1 MLDTDDETG
10 MLSRYF
16 VRKGMSDCS
25 TLQLIDLLTD
35 DDRIVRSSAGFL
47 LHISG
52 GSSADFERVAGLASH
67 AEAYVREVAAYVLG
81 QFGTPDYPFHAQS
94 IPLLSLLA
102 HDADDEVRLAAVSAL
117 GHLRGEAAWEVI
129 LASAGDSSPDVRWV
143 VAWLLE
149 FSDGSER
156 SVVALTALAE
166 DVDSA
171 VSAAARES
179 LDELNDTHH
188 KAKVSS

>member
-25 TLQLIDLLTD
+25 TSQLIDLLTD
-35 DDRIVRSSAGFL
+35 DDQIVRSSAGFL

-52 GSSADFERVAGLASH
+52 GDNADFERLAELASH

-94 IPLLSLLA
+94 IPLLSRMA
-102 HDADDEVRLAAVSAL
+102 HDANDEVRLAAVSAL
-117 GHLRGEAAWEVI
+117 GHLRGDAAWEVI
-129 LASAGDSSPDVRWV
+129 LASAKDSSPNVRWV

-149 FSDGSER
+149 FMDGSEH
-156 SVVALTALAE
+156 SVAALVMLTSDPDS
-166 DVDSA
+166 DVRG
-171 VSAAARES
+171 AAQES
-179 LDELNDTHH
+179 LDELRREGDR
-188 KAKVSS
+188 

>member
-25 TLQLIDLLTD
+25 TSQLIDLLTD
-35 DDRIVRSSAGFL
+35 DDQIVRSSAGFL

-52 GSSADFERVAGLASH
+52 GSDADFERIAGLASH
-67 AEAYVREVAAYVLG
+67 AEAYVREVTAYALG

-94 IPLLSLLA
+94 IPLLTLMA
-102 HDADDEVRLAAVSAL
+102 RDADDEVRLAAVSAL
-117 GHLRGEAAWEVI
+117 GHLRGDAAWEII
-129 LASAGDSSPDVRWV
+129 LAAAKDSSPDVRWV

-149 FSDGSER
+149 FMEGSER
-156 SVVALTALAE
+156 SLAALASLAADPDS
-166 DVDSA
+166 DVR
-171 VSAAARES
+171 AAAQES
-179 LDELNDTHH
+179 LDELRCEGDR
-188 KAKVSS
+188 